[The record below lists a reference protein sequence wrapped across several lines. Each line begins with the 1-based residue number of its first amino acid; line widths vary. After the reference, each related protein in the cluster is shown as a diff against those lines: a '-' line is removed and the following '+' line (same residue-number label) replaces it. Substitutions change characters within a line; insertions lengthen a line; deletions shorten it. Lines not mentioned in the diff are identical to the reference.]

1 MQSVTELRNFKH
13 TYTFIEITNLFAM
26 LDGKS
31 KVTYLVRRVTIIHQ
45 ISKANTAT
53 EENNERK
60 TSECQ
65 PHLLL
70 SLPSTNIL

>member
-13 TYTFIEITNLFAM
+13 TYTFIKITNLFAM

-53 EENNERK
+53 EENNESK

-65 PHLLL
+65 PHLLF
-70 SLPSTNIL
+70 SFPTTKIL